1 MAVLLVL
8 FLAAGAQ
15 TAMNDAPV
23 PSYASHSI
31 QRDASGY
38 DR

>member
-1 MAVLLVL
+1 MVVLLVL

-15 TAMNDAPV
+15 TAMHDAPA
-23 PSYASHSI
+23 PSFATELST
-31 QRDASGY
+31 RDGH